1 VEDIRERKPLI
12 FRVVLTAG
20 QIWVLQFYALHH
32 SLQHMLY
39 LFFELDEWE
48 CYAQPI
54 SKPIPVNGLYMIPLS
69 LVTLI
74 FFSLH
79 FSLIFK
85 VSFTS
90 VHPYE
95 EERSIALIIKF
106 LIIIGIK
113 FCFLC
118 AQKANSTL
126 RSICLV
132 FHVRKGQWH
141 WENLSLLN
149 HEWIELYIFQ
159 VQSSCY
165 LMFGFHS

>member
-1 VEDIRERKPLI
+1 
-12 FRVVLTAG
+12 
-20 QIWVLQFYALHH
+20 
-32 SLQHMLY
+32 MLCATKIKTDPCQWTIY
-39 LFFELDEWE
+39 D
-48 CYAQPI
+48 P
-54 SKPIPVNGLYMIPLS
+54 S
-69 LVTLI
+69 LVSHI
-74 FFSLH
+74 DFFSLH

-126 RSICLV
+126 RSICLL

-141 WENLSLLN
+141 LENLS
-149 HEWIELYIFQ
+149 
-159 VQSSCY
+159 SKS
-165 LMFGFHS
+165 

>member
-1 VEDIRERKPLI
+1 
-12 FRVVLTAG
+12 
-20 QIWVLQFYALHH
+20 
-32 SLQHMLY
+32 
-39 LFFELDEWE
+39 
-48 CYAQPI
+48 
-54 SKPIPVNGLYMIPLS
+54 
-69 LVTLI
+69 
-74 FFSLH
+74 
-79 FSLIFK
+79 
-85 VSFTS
+85 

-141 WENLSLLN
+141 
-149 HEWIELYIFQ
+149 
-159 VQSSCY
+159 
-165 LMFGFHS
+165 